1 MAISTNTFT
10 INAGYA
16 KSDLLTQLETAF
28 TWLGWHDKCDHT
40 GIVTGIVDLGMYQD
54 DPLMDGWTHY
64 KHAVQYTSSGVGT
77 DASFWVQRNSGNPYS
92 VHVNQCGYGYT
103 HGEYLEFLPGEATA
117 SAGSL
122 GWGCTVYTSNTSY
135 GTTTSAFYDK
145 HLESGSTRNYGVLK
159 LKVQDNKKYGSTYRI
174 FSVDDTNSIKFAS
187 GPSFYPYYNS
197 SGPWTSNTP
206 PYKHTAQTSGPYYYP
221 RISGDH
227 YLDCQHEVSSQYN
240 CPIDNS
246 FTYQTDLTVASSG
259 SYQLDLNVYRSNID
273 PKFVVFSYKQP
284 TLSSTDI
291 VDNTNGTFILHN
303 FTTDIWDLDDVWLGG
318 LTTILPDN
326 TGETYNPKMTFR
338 MYCGGTNAPQFT
350 KRCAES
356 AWDRHNDGVIDE
368 YCSMVASG
376 ADDTYI
382 YNYSTRMYNRDSNY
396 DINQNSAGAVKSVNS
411 NADYNAVIKGLPL
424 NGKVLPCPKYM
435 PDDFVIIDFDYATP
449 EANIQQGDTIT
460 ISGSEVY
467 TVITG
472 NYTRSTRTR
481 GLLFCARTT

>member
-1 MAISTNTFT
+1 
-10 INAGYA
+10 
-16 KSDLLTQLETAF
+16 
-28 TWLGWHDKCDHT
+28 
-40 GIVTGIVDLGMYQD
+40 
-54 DPLMDGWTHY
+54 
-64 KHAVQYTSSGVGT
+64 
-77 DASFWVQRNSGNPYS
+77 
-92 VHVNQCGYGYT
+92 
-103 HGEYLEFLPGEATA
+103 
-117 SAGSL
+117 
-122 GWGCTVYTSNTSY
+122 
-135 GTTTSAFYDK
+135 
-145 HLESGSTRNYGVLK
+145 
-159 LKVQDNKKYGSTYRI
+159 
-174 FSVDDTNSIKFAS
+174 
-187 GPSFYPYYNS
+187 
-197 SGPWTSNTP
+197 
-206 PYKHTAQTSGPYYYP
+206 
-221 RISGDH
+221 
-227 YLDCQHEVSSQYN
+227 
-240 CPIDNS
+240 
-246 FTYQTDLTVASSG
+246 
-259 SYQLDLNVYRSNID
+259 LDLNVYRSNID

-338 MYCGGTNAPQFT
+338 MYCGGTSAPSLT

-356 AWDRHNDGVIDE
+356 AWDRHNDGVIDD